1 MFVSIFRGD
10 CNRRAHKIA
19 IGVCRMIRFRYITI
33 VFGWWRRVAARCCQ
47 LEIQTTPSPLPREP
61 LFIYLFTFIMVDTSQ
76 RALSST
82 SHWWCDC
89 LFNSTHTLK
98 RFGFFFIR
106 FFIFCSVWTSL
117 LNVGRVCWVHIGMAV
132 FFPLFALPLYF
143 FYQKLSIASTRMH
156 ELRATMLMHTAT
168 KLSMWSAWTTAGTA
182 APHIDVSRWWN
193 NLCGMICESIP
204 KFVCESADSEFDNK
218 KFFFFR
224 WSAARICVS

>member
-98 RFGFFFIR
+98 RFGFFFHSIFHLLFCLDKSSECWSCLLGSHWNGSVFPTFCFASL
-106 FFIFCSVWTSL
+106 FFLSKV
-117 LNVGRVCWVHIGMAV
+117 VDRVHSNA
-132 FFPLFALPLYF
+132 
-143 FYQKLSIASTRMH
+143 
-156 ELRATMLMHTAT
+156 
-168 KLSMWSAWTTAGTA
+168 
-182 APHIDVSRWWN
+182 
-193 NLCGMICESIP
+193 
-204 KFVCESADSEFDNK
+204 
-218 KFFFFR
+218 
-224 WSAARICVS
+224 